1 MIKANKNK
9 VLIILLGTILISG
22 WFYWFQYRPAKIR
35 RECSRISKDKHGST
49 SARGYS
55 RYKAGYEVCLHG
67 KGL

>member
-35 RECSRISKDKHGST
+35 RECSRIAEKESV
-49 SARGYS
+49 GYYDE
-55 RYKAGYEVCLHG
+55 YKASYEICLHG